1 MREFERQLDQTAVV
15 RRFGAP
21 ARLKQ
26 QFQGFENGGCG
37 RGPGLS
43 GVSQLL
49 APASGLH
56 TVSREDVLE
65 VLPDAPV
72 AGGGRGKSYGQ
83 LPKGVT
89 VNTAPRE
96 AAPLSSFAEL
106 NLIGRRA
113 EEAVAELDKF
123 LDSAAL
129 GGVLRVRVAHGHGMG
144 VLKRAVSELLSTHPH
159 VSKFYAATPQ
169 EGGAGA
175 TVVELRVED

>member
-1 MREFERQLDQTAVV
+1 
-15 RRFGAP
+15 
-21 ARLKQ
+21 
-26 QFQGFENGGCG
+26 
-37 RGPGLS
+37 
-43 GVSQLL
+43 
-49 APASGLH
+49 LH

-96 AAPLSSFAEL
+96 AAPLSSFAPL

-113 EEAVAELDKF
+113 EESVTELDKF

-129 GGVLRVRVAHGHGMG
+129 GSVLRARVAHGHGMG
-144 VLKRAVSELLSTHPH
+144 VCC
-159 VSKFYAATPQ
+159 SKFNAAMPP
-169 EGGAGA
+169 EGRVIGFLQHAKKLQAGNPM
-175 TVVELRVED
+175 LRPGRAAVTMNPPGSQGRKVNRGRVQRIMREDNCSA